1 MDLNQLR
8 IRIDSIDQQITALI
22 GERMKVVRQI
32 GKYKKK
38 NGIQITDTLRE
49 QAVIERVV
57 SNGKKIGLSDK
68 FIENLFKL
76 IMVEAKKIQLSKI
89 TK

>member
-22 GERMKVVRQI
+22 CKRMKVVRQI

-38 NGIQITDTLRE
+38 NEIQITDTLRE
-49 QAVIERVV
+49 QAVLERVV
-57 SNGKKIGLSDK
+57 SNGKKVGLDTK
-68 FIENLFKL
+68 FMGNLFKL
-76 IMVEAKKIQLSKI
+76 IIEKAKKIQLS
-89 TK
+89 